1 MKKILSFILSL
12 MFIMSI
18 VVTPIAASEKN
29 TNANTKTVKTAV
41 DDPEQFRAKG
51 NISKDFYGGGSMKST
66 MSTKTKSNFT
76 GKTYTH
82 NSKFDG
88 SVIVNGIDV
97 SVWNNNINWTKVKNA
112 GIKYVFIRVAA
123 RGYGK
128 SGTIFDDSMFVK
140 NINGAKA
147 AGIKVGV
154 YFFSQAI
161 TKAEARQ
168 EANYTLNKIK
178 GYKMDLP
185 VVMDYEYSGGSSGRL
200 TQAKLSKTAA
210 TNICMEFLNTIKAA
224 GYTPMLYANYSM
236 LNYSLNK
243 ETIDAKYAVWLAH
256 YSTSTSYNGDY
267 TFWQYSSDGKV
278 SGISGRVDMN
288 FWYSAKTLKY
298 LGNSDSKIKMSW
310 TKISNADGYIIYR
323 YNPTSKKYEQIKNIK
338 NNVTTTW
345 TNTKLK
351 SATTYY
357 YKIRSYTLENE
368 KYNYGKMSEQLK
380 VTTDPKKVK
389 TLKVT
394 TSTTKKINLSWSKI
408 TGASGYRLY
417 KYSPKKKRYVH
428 YKTLKTNKYQDKKV
442 SKNKTYKYKV
452 RAYRTLNGSLYF
464 GGYSP
469 TLKAKAVK
477 KTLVSM
483 KADGI
488 IKASKVYVRQNA
500 GTNYKKVT
508 KVSKNKKVKVTG
520 YKKDK
525 KGKKWY
531 RISFTKGKKKYSG
544 YISSKYIKI
553 VK

>member
-1 MKKILSFILSL
+1 MKKTISFILSL
-12 MFIMSI
+12 MFIISI
-18 VVTPIAASEKN
+18 AITPVAAKENN
-29 TNANTKTVKTAV
+29 TDNSTKTVKTAV

-51 NISKDFYGGGSMKST
+51 DISSDFYGGGSMKST
-66 MSTKTKSNFT
+66 MSTKTKSKFT

-88 SVIVNGIDV
+88 SVIANGIDV

-140 NINGAKA
+140 YINGAKA
-147 AGIKVGV
+147 AGLKVGV

-161 TKAEARQ
+161 TKTEARQ
-168 EANYTLNKIK
+168 EANYTLKKIK

-200 TQAKLSKTAA
+200 TKAKLSKTAA

-236 LNYSLNK
+236 LNNSLNK
-243 ETIDAKYAVWLAH
+243 NTIDAKYPVWLAH
-256 YSTSTSYNGDY
+256 YNTSTSYDGDY
-267 TFWQYSSDGKV
+267 NFWQYSSDGKV

-288 FWYSAKTLKY
+288 FWYSSMKLNHTSS
-298 LGNSDSKIKMSW
+298 SDSKIKITW
-310 TKISNADGYIIYR
+310 NKAVNADGYIIYR
-323 YNPTSKKYEQIKNIK
+323 YNPKLKKYVQIKDIK
-338 NNVTTTW
+338 NSSAATFTDS
-345 TNTKLK
+345 KLK
-351 SATTYY
+351 AATVYY
-357 YKIRSYTLENE
+357 YKIRSYKVEDG
-368 KYNYGKMSEQLK
+368 KYIYSDASDKLK
-380 VTTDPKKVK
+380 TITDPKKVK

-394 TSTTKKINLSWSKI
+394 TSSTSKINLAWSKVP
-408 TGASGYRLY
+408 GAKAYRLY
-417 KYSPKKKRYVH
+417 KYSPKKKKYVLC
-428 YKTLKTNKYQDKKV
+428 KNLKANKYQDRKV

-452 RAYRTLNGSLYF
+452 RAYTTL
-464 GGYSP
+464 GGKYYLGGVSP

-483 KADGI
+483 KASGI

-500 GTNYKKVT
+500 GTNYKKVA
-508 KVSKNKKVKVTG
+508 KVSRNKKVKITG

-544 YISSKYIKI
+544 YVYSKYIKI